1 MLRTN
6 YILLLVILSILSFS
20 CKKDSPTLQNHTILD
35 PSKQYDV
42 IIMAGQ
48 SNMVGLG
55 KLEELVNDTIPNNV
69 VYFNH
74 GTDTEFKVL
83 ESTFG
88 PEVSL
93 SQYLKNRFPE
103 RNFIL
108 VKYAIG
114 GSSIK
119 DWISLNEENNIK
131 SSPLFDKLIDYTE
144 ENLKGQKYQ
153 VRALLWSQGETEA
166 LSDELSLNYGNY
178 FSKLIEKFRLN
189 FNDNNLPVIYTE
201 ISAKAVKPSA
211 KEILNKSLFNIS
223 KTIHKTYFTRTKD
236 LKLKSDSL
244 HYSNSAL
251 LKLGERFGTILENVL
266 VLERD
271 N

>member
-1 MLRTN
+1 MLRFN
-6 YILLLVILSILSFS
+6 NILLLVFISTFSLS
-20 CKKDSPTLQNHTILD
+20 CKKNNPSLKNQSVLN

-55 KLEELVNDTIPNNV
+55 KIEMLKNDTIPDNV
-69 VYFNH
+69 IYFNH
-74 GTDTEFKVL
+74 GTDTDYKVL

-119 DWISLNEENNIK
+119 DWVTLNSEKEETSSLLLEK
-131 SSPLFDKLIDYTE
+131 LFNYTRE
-144 ENLKGQKYQ
+144 RLKDQNYRI
-153 VRALLWSQGETEA
+153 RALLWSQGETEA

-178 FSKLIEKFRLN
+178 FTKLIEQFRLN
-189 FNDNNLPVIYTE
+189 FNNKDLPIIYTE

-211 KEILNKSLFNIS
+211 KEILNTSLFNIS
-223 KTIHKTYFTRTKD
+223 KTIPNTYFTRTND
-236 LKLKSDSL
+236 LKLQSDSL